1 VRDVVVIGS
10 GHNALVAAC
19 YLARAGL
26 DVEVLERD
34 TVPGGAVST
43 VQRFPGYA
51 VDRGSSAHIMIRH
64 TGIVEELDLARHGLA
79 YLDLDPW
86 AFAPFRTPDGGQRAI
101 TFHADL
107 DRTCACIEAVCG
119 ARDADAYHAWAGDWA
134 DRNERVFAA
143 FAGPPTPAR
152 LGRAALGIGRRP
164 SATPGRAGPG
174 MGRRPS
180 GTPGRLRG
188 GEIARQFLTTAD
200 HLLDEHFADERL
212 KTALAWL
219 GAQAGPPTH
228 EVATADLVGWV
239 PLLHRRPPGRP
250 VGGSGALTRALAGRL
265 AADGGTLR
273 LGDGA
278 RRIVVAGGRV
288 AAVQTDSGDV
298 VGARAVVA
306 GCHVLTTV
314 DLLGDGLPAALAA
327 RIRRAVRVGNG
338 LGMAVRL
345 GTTDLPRYP
354 AAAPGAHTGLQL
366 LAADRRTLAA
376 AYGDYLA
383 GRPPADPP
391 VVVMTFSAI
400 DPGIA
405 PPGRHNI
412 TVWGQWYPYELAGG
426 ESWDAVGRREADR
439 LIARVDAAAPG
450 FAGTVEHV
458 HVQTPADIEREL
470 GMLRGNV
477 MHVEMGLDGMFALRP
492 LPELAGYRVPG
503 LAGMYLTGASTHP
516 GGGVF
521 GASGRTAAHVILSDL
536 RRARRASRIVP
547 PILPQLRAFRRSP

>member
-1 VRDVVVIGS
+1 VRDVVVVGS

-34 TVPGGAVST
+34 RVAGGGVST
-43 VQRFPGYA
+43 VQRFGAYA
-51 VDRGSSAHIMIRH
+51 VDRGSSAHIMVRH
-64 TGIVEELDLARHGLA
+64 TGIVEDLDLAGCGLR
-79 YLDLDPW
+79 YLEVDPW
-86 AFAPFRTPDGGQRAI
+86 GFAPFPTPGGGQQAI

-107 DRTCACIEAVCG
+107 ARTCASVEAVCG
-119 ARDADAYHAWAGDWA
+119 ARDADAYHAFATEWA

-152 LGRAALGIGRRP
+152 LGRAALGLGRG
-164 SATPGRAGPG
+164 AAG
-174 MGRRPS
+174 
-180 GTPGRLRG
+180 GRLAG
-188 GEIARQFLTTAD
+188 GEIARQFLTTGD

-212 KTALAWL
+212 KAALAWM

-228 EVATADLVGWV
+228 EVASADLVGWV

-250 VGGSGALTRALAGRL
+250 VGGSGALTAALARRL
-265 AADGGTLR
+265 AGCGGTLR

-278 RRIVVAGGRV
+278 ARIEVRGGRPV
-288 AAVQTDSGDV
+288 AVHTASGDV
-298 VGARAVVA
+298 VGARAVLA
-306 GCHVLTTV
+306 GCHLLTTV
-314 DLLGDGLPAALAA
+314 ALLGPALPGPLAD
-327 RIRRAVRVGNG
+327 RIRRRVRVGNG

-354 AAAPGAHTGLQL
+354 AAGPDSHRALQL
-366 LAADRRTLAA
+366 LATDRRVLAA

-391 VVVMTFSAI
+391 VVVMTFSAL
-400 DPGIA
+400 DPGLA

-412 TVWGQWYPYELAGG
+412 TVWAQWHPYRLAGG
-426 ESWDAVGRREADR
+426 RSWDRIGRREADR

-458 HVQTPADIEREL
+458 HVQTPLDIEREL
-470 GMLRGNV
+470 GMLHGNV
-477 MHVEMGLDGMFALRP
+477 MHLEMGLDGMFALRP

-516 GGGVF
+516 GGGVS

-536 RRARRASRIVP
+536 ERGRRAPRFLPRANRP
-547 PILPQLRAFRRSP
+547 RRSP